1 MPCPRRSCEVSL
13 SAPHRAALENL
24 YRKKNGLAVDW
35 INIADARALTEL
47 GLAVR
52 SHQGWSITAAGE
64 EAHSAQPEAKDDG
77 DLPGR
82 VVAYP

>member
-1 MPCPRRSCEVSL
+1 LSL
-13 SAPHRAALENL
+13 SAPLRAALENL
-24 YRKKNGLAVDW
+24 HRKKNGLAVDW

-52 SHQGWSITAAGE
+52 SHQGWSITEAGE
-64 EAHSAQPEAKDDG
+64 AVHSTEPQQSDDG
-77 DLPGR
+77 EDPNR

>member
-1 MPCPRRSCEVSL
+1 VNAPLPVSL
-13 SAPHRAALENL
+13 QAALENL
-24 YRKKNGLAVDW
+24 HRKKSGLAVDW

-52 SHQGWSITAAGE
+52 SHQGWSITEAGE
-64 EAHSAQPEAKDDG
+64 EAHGARRQEQDDG
-77 DLPGR
+77 DHAGC

>member
-1 MPCPRRSCEVSL
+1 VPL
-13 SAPHRAALENL
+13 SATLQAALENL
-24 YRKKNGLAVDW
+24 HRKKSGLEVDW

-52 SHQGWSITAAGE
+52 SHQGWSITEAGE
-64 EAHSAQPEAKDDG
+64 EAHGAGPKGPDDRDG
-77 DLPGR
+77 GGR

>member
-1 MPCPRRSCEVSL
+1 MPL
-13 SAPHRAALENL
+13 SAPLRAALENL
-24 YRKKNGLAVDW
+24 HRKKNGQAVEW

-52 SHQGWSITAAGE
+52 SHQGWSITDAGQE
-64 EAHSAQPEAKDDG
+64 VRGAEPQPRDESDD
-77 DLPGR
+77 PGR